1 MQPYQKEKEFF
12 ACGQPIIVKL
22 EGKET
27 HVFSKDG
34 QKLSTE
40 DMTFGKV
47 YGGGEGIEL
56 DSVDVTMESG
66 LLQLICGGGKGD
78 TVKNARLVLS
88 GGVLRGR
95 VVGGGF
101 AKSVGDVNI
110 VLDGT
115 AAPEVITGSMAEGST
130 VHGNATVTRHKGN
143 VLIIQCGGKGATLG
157 DVTVEILGGRIEKQI
172 QDLGVSG
179 KIKISLPEN
188 IFVPSSFGRVFPML
202 PPNAEVI
209 FTEPIEFDDVKLY
222 PENEDE
228 FFKNNAGVLELR
240 MFELRDP
247 TLKKQDTPFPE
258 FIGDCMLLT
267 APNGK
272 NMLIDTGLDYCR
284 DEVVGGLKKLGVE
297 KLDFLVLTHFHSDHM
312 GNAVAIM
319 DNFKVETVL
328 IPDVGIPPEP
338 QIKDEFEELMRRAE
352 NGEQALKRV
361 AAGDCFKLGEVQLE
375 VLNPI
380 DRGTSEIGYNDS
392 SVVLKVTYGDNA
404 LLLTG
409 DVTQKFELKLF
420 EKYGDGLKCD
430 FLKLAHHAIVNQNH
444 YKFINACSPKLTAV
458 HNLRED
464 GIFMAVTRYLLQNV
478 NGLDKNTF
486 YSTGIDGAMK
496 FEFDGTADGIK
507 IWTKYN
513 TKGE

>member
-27 HVFSKDG
+27 HIFSKDG

-66 LLQLICGGGKGD
+66 VLQLICGGGKGD

-130 VHGNATVTRHKGN
+130 VYGNATVTRRKGN
-143 VLIIQCGGKGATLG
+143 VLNIQCGGKGTTLG
-157 DVTVEILGGRIEKQI
+157 DVTVEILGERLEKQI

-228 FFKNNAGVLELR
+228 FFQSDAGLLELR

-267 APNGK
+267 APSGE

-284 DEVVGGLKKLGVE
+284 DEVVGGLKKLGIE
-297 KLDFLVLTHFHSDHM
+297 KLDYLVLTHFHSDHM
-312 GNAVAIM
+312 GNAVALM

-328 IPDVGIPPEP
+328 IPDVNIPPEP
-338 QIKDEFEELMRRAE
+338 KIEDQFNELIRRAE
-352 NGEQALKRV
+352 SGEQALKKV
-361 AAGDCFKLGEVQLE
+361 AAGDCFELGEVQLE

-409 DVTQKFELKLF
+409 DVTEKFELKLF
-420 EKYGDGLKCD
+420 EKYG
-430 FLKLAHHAIVNQNH
+430 FTVENVVN
-444 YKFINACSPKLTAV
+444 TAMEV
-458 HNLRED
+458 
-464 GIFMAVTRYLLQNV
+464 V
-478 NGLDKNTF
+478 K
-486 YSTGIDGAMK
+486 
-496 FEFDGTADGIK
+496 
-507 IWTKYN
+507 
-513 TKGE
+513 